1 MMLAWITVL
10 QSHYRTDLKGTNK
23 GVGKSMRTAIIY
35 YSMSGNTA
43 YVAEKIAERI
53 KTLGE
58 VDIIRIEPKKAYP
71 DKGAKKFFW
80 GGKSAVMRETPAL
93 QPYEFNI
100 EKYDRIIFGTPVWA
114 STFVPP
120 LRTFINENPDVKDKK
135 IAVFSC
141 FSGGGADKAIDK
153 MKKYVGIEK
162 FEAELVLIDP
172 RDKKK
177 EEDDAKIEEF
187 CSSLI

>member
-1 MMLAWITVL
+1 M
-10 QSHYRTDLKGTNK
+10 K
-23 GVGKSMRTAIIY
+23 TAIVY
-35 YSMSGNTA
+35 YSMSGNTK
-43 YVAEKIAERI
+43 YVADKIADKV
-53 KTLGE
+53 KTSEE

-80 GGKSAVMRETPAL
+80 GGKSAVMGETPAL

-120 LRTFINENPDVKDKK
+120 LRTFINDHPDVKDKK
-135 IAVFSC
+135 IAVFTC

-153 MKKYVGIEK
+153 MKKYIGIEK
-162 FEAELVLIDP
+162 FEAELILIDP
-172 RDKKK
+172 KDRVK
-177 EEDDAKIEEF
+177 EEDDEKIAEF
-187 CSSLI
+187 CLMLM